1 MSLLTFSKDEEICSE
16 LLGKLE
22 WVSSLA
28 SPARSRE
35 EKKKVDV
42 TAGQDERAQSEEG
55 GLAASPRP
63 DM

>member
-42 TAGQDERAQSEEG
+42 TGQDERAQSEEG